1 MKDEQVVYYKR
12 KKNQMQM
19 QMQGNHWD
27 MPLMRPRAEKANAT
41 EANPIPQGKLDELL
55 MEAFYIYVLNYVWR
69 CDELENRYRPE

>member
-1 MKDEQVVYYKR
+1 
-12 KKNQMQM
+12 
-19 QMQGNHWD
+19 